1 MRGVGIWAVL
11 VTCVLQVGGWIADE
25 IPAAL
30 SLPRPPSW
38 VWAMLCLVNAVLVFA
53 PAELLSQRGRT
64 PGARMAGQIW
74 ATAAVALALMGLAR
88 LVPIPHDEL
97 SLGSLAVLTGIVAV
111 GVRVFRGWRSPEGRP
126 SGWAVAVGL
135 ACLLPWLVFG
145 ALGGRLET
153 AMAVLAGIATGALA
167 RSVLDGRFWAAYK
180 GDQFL
185 AGSVAGVALCVL
197 AAGVGAF
204 GINLLELAVLPPLG
218 YVAARLQHTWLLVAI
233 AALGPLAFV
242 DPEEMSF
249 VLGFSDVLF
258 YSVVSALCSLA
269 IAAVAGFVLPRTL
282 RRGFA
287 AALVMTVVAGSAY
300 ALLGSP
306 DFYGNR
312 LFVIMKAQAQVQGLA
327 GPVEVHRR
335 LVDTAESSQADL
347 RALLTR
353 KHIPFTPYYL
363 VNALELD
370 GGPVLR
376 LRLAARADV
385 DRVLISQRLR
395 PIRERGEPDTGTPG
409 PLTGPT
415 WDIRNIG
422 ADRVWQD
429 LGVRGAGTL
438 VGHIDTGA
446 DAGHP
451 ALAGGFRGGTDSW
464 FDPWYGTG
472 SPQDL
477 DGHGTGTASL
487 AVGRGGVG
495 VAPDA
500 RWIGCS
506 TGAHGKLALLALAHG
521 LDPEAVGGRKLLTEL
536 AALQEESGRYSDKSE
551 YGNFSNTLGQ
561 SFAVLALQRTPA
573 KAPKKAVDFLAA
585 SQCPDGGFPQDFG
598 QPTCDGSVDAT
609 GLAVQALLASGRT
622 AEATKALDWLA
633 GRQQANGG
641 FTSGVAVADKDH
653 PVNANS
659 TGNALAALRAGNRTA
674 AGDKA
679 AAYLTGLQ
687 IGCAGPAEQ
696 RGAITYDGTFTAGK
710 APRATAGAL
719 FGLARASLSTVS
731 NKDVAAAAPT
741 LDCTVPATSAPATA
755 GPVLPVT
762 GAPTGFLT
770 ATGAALLALGAVVVA
785 LARRRRS
792 A

>member
-1 MRGVGIWAVL
+1 MRGVGVWAVG
-11 VTCVLQVGGWIADE
+11 VTGVLQTGGWIADE

-53 PAELLSQRGRT
+53 PAELLSQRGRN
-64 PGARMAGQIW
+64 PAARMAGQIW

-97 SLGSLAVLTGIVAV
+97 SLGSLAVLTGLVAV
-111 GVRVFRGWRSPEGRP
+111 GVRVFRGWQRPAGRP

-153 AMAVLAGIATGALA
+153 AMAVLAGIAAGALA
-167 RSVLDGRFWAAYK
+167 RSVLDGRFWAAFG
-180 GDQFL
+180 GDRFL

-197 AAGVGAF
+197 AAGIGAF
-204 GINLLELAVLPPLG
+204 GINLFELLLLPPLG
-218 YVAARLQHTWLLVAI
+218 YVAARLRHTWLLVAI

-242 DPEEMSF
+242 DPEEMNF

-258 YSVVSALCSLA
+258 YGVVSALCSGA
-269 IAAVAGFVLPRTL
+269 IAAVAGFVLPGTL

-312 LFVIMKAQAQVQGLA
+312 LFVIMKAQAAVQGLA
-327 GPVEVHRR
+327 GPVEVHRK
-335 LVDTAESSQADL
+335 LVDTAETSQADL
-347 RALLTR
+347 RELLTS

-363 VNALELD
+363 VNAIELD

-395 PIRERGEPDTGTPG
+395 PIKERGEPDTGTPG

-415 WDIRNIG
+415 WDIRSIG

-438 VGHIDTGA
+438 VGHVDTGA
-446 DAGHP
+446 DGHHP
-451 ALAGGFRGGTDSW
+451 ALAGGFRGGADSW
-464 FDPWYGTG
+464 FDPWYHSGE
-472 SPQDL
+472 PQDL

-500 RWIGCS
+500 QWIGCS
-506 TGAHGKLALLALAHG
+506 NTARNMASPGLHLDCLQFVFAPFPAGGDPFRDGDPTRGARILTNSWDCTDEEGCDAQSLYPAARAL
-521 LDPEAVGGRKLLTEL
+521 E
-536 AALQEESGRYSDKSE
+536 
-551 YGNFSNTLGQ
+551 
-561 SFAVLALQRTPA
+561 
-573 KAPKKAVDFLAA
+573 
-585 SQCPDGGFPQDFG
+585 
-598 QPTCDGSVDAT
+598 
-609 GLAVQALLASGRT
+609 
-622 AEATKALDWLA
+622 
-633 GRQQANGG
+633 
-641 FTSGVAVADKDH
+641 
-653 PVNANS
+653 
-659 TGNALAALRAGNRTA
+659 A
-674 AGDKA
+674 AGV
-679 AAYLTGLQ
+679 
-687 IGCAGPAEQ
+687 
-696 RGAITYDGTFTAGK
+696 F
-710 APRATAGAL
+710 
-719 FGLARASLSTVS
+719 
-731 NKDVAAAAPT
+731 VAAAAGNSGPFCRSIT
-741 LDCTVPATSAPATA
+741 EPLATYPQVTTVGATNKDDQIASYSSR
-755 GPVLPVT
+755 GPVGPLVKPDIL
-762 GAPTGFLT
+762 APGTDVVLARPGGGYGT
-770 ATGAALLALGAVVVA
+770 AFGTSMSTPLVAGVVA
-785 LARRRRS
+785 LMWSANPALVGDLARTRS
-792 A
+792 ILALTARPTVKIPPSHHLFEQRNCGKVGNPGIVDAYAAVSMAQGRS